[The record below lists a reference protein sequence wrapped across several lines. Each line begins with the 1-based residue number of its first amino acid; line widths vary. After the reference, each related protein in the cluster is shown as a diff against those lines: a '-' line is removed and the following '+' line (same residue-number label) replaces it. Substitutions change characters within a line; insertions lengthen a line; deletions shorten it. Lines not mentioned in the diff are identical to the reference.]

1 MAELSMDGVDL
12 TYGGLK
18 ALQQVSF
25 SLGAGGI
32 FGLIGPNG
40 AGKTTC
46 INVLTG
52 FARPSAGKVTLNG
65 KSVVDTS
72 PEERRRLGISRTFQA
87 GRLFSAL
94 TVAENIAAAAIGLGQ
109 NRRQADH
116 SAADMLAWMGLSAFA
131 ERRAGTL
138 AYSDQRRV
146 SIARALVG
154 HPSHLLL
161 DEPAAGMSEV
171 ESADL
176 ARLIRRIAKE
186 IGTAVLLVEHNITM
200 VLSVCTDILVL
211 DSGRPVEAGSPDAI
225 RASTIVRE
233 AYLGTSL
240 ERRAAMQAD
249 LKEAS
254 A

>member
-1 MAELSMDGVDL
+1 MGMLSMEGVEL
-12 TYGGLK
+12 TYGGVR
-18 ALQQVSF
+18 ALQHVSF
-25 SLGAGGI
+25 SLGGGGI

-52 FARPSAGKVTLNG
+52 FARPSAGKVMLDG
-65 KSVVDTS
+65 KSLVDTS

-109 NRRQADH
+109 TRRQADR
-116 SAADMLAWMGLSAFA
+116 SAEEILDWMGLSGFA
-131 ERRAGTL
+131 GRRAATL

-146 SIARALVG
+146 AIARSLVG

-161 DEPAAGMSEV
+161 DEPAAGMSEG
-171 ESADL
+171 ESAEL
-176 ARLIRRIAKE
+176 ARLIRRISQE
-186 IGTAVLLVEHNITM
+186 IGTSVLLVEHNITM

-211 DSGRPVEAGSPDAI
+211 DSGKPIEAGPPGVI
-225 RASTIVRE
+225 RASAIVRE

-240 ERRAAMQAD
+240 ERRDAAQAD
-249 LKEAS
+249 LQEAR